1 MFNQFKQG
9 LLVSVLDIVQWTISP
24 PHKISIVEFTSQL
37 WNDDKWGGD
46 LRTDF
51 VFDQYKFVQEM
62 SLHEEDDR
70 K

>member
-37 WNDDKWGGD
+37 
-46 LRTDF
+46 
-51 VFDQYKFVQEM
+51 
-62 SLHEEDDR
+62 
-70 K
+70 